1 VVGSTNG
8 DFVEHPNEVSNSA
21 FVAHIDSTNG
31 NMIWNRA
38 VSLNNTNY
46 GNAVATDSNGD
57 IIIFGTCSGGNEFET
72 NVFITKLNLDG
83 RIQWSQQFGTT
94 ENDYG

>member
-8 DFVEHPNEVSNSA
+8 DFVEHPHEVSNSA

-31 NMIWNRA
+31 NMIWKRA

-46 GNAVATDSNGD
+46 ANAVATDSNGD
-57 IIIFGTCSGGNEFET
+57 VVILGTSSGGVALET
-72 NVFITKLNLDG
+72 NVFITKLDQDG
-83 RIQWSQQFGTT
+83 DIQWSQQFGTT